1 MYQEDQVSP
10 EEEQVPAEESVEEAP
25 EEQAPAEE
33 SMDEAPTEEAA
44 SAGAAA
50 PPDDEAPEEGGSRTW
65 LWIALAAIGVLIVIL
80 GYFLLRPTE
89 EPTQKLGLSLST
101 LNNPFFVTLKEGA
114 EEAADKANVELIVVD
129 SQDDPAREATN
140 IEDLIQQGV
149 DAILVNPTDADAVV
163 PSIQKANEA
172 NIPVFTID
180 RGANG
185 GVVISHIA
193 SDNVAGGAL
202 AGKFL
207 CEAMGA
213 EGKAVELEGIA
224 GTSAARDRGNGFNTY
239 MSSECPG
246 VEIVARQTANFNRAE
261 GLTVYENILQAEPE
275 ITGTFAHNDEM
286 ILGAIEAA
294 EAAGRAAE
302 IIFVGFDAVDDAV
315 AAVDAGKLAA
325 TIAQQPAEMGRL
337 GVETAVNYLNEEVVE
352 QYIPVDLSL
361 VAGDMAPPEPEP
373 TEVTLGLSLSTL
385 NNPFFVTLRDGA
397 QAAADAAGAK
407 LVVVDSQDDPA
418 REATNVEDLIQQG
431 VSVILI
437 NPTDSDAVVPS
448 IQKANEAGIPVFTI
462 DRGANGGTF
471 ISHIASDNVA
481 GGMVAG
487 KFLCDAL
494 GGQGKAVE
502 LEGIA
507 GTSAARDR
515 GLGFNDYM
523 SKECSGV
530 EIVARQTANF
540 NRAEGLTVFE
550 NILQAQPEINGTFAH
565 NDEMI
570 LGAIEAAE
578 AAGREGIVF
587 VGFDA
592 VNDAL
597 AAVDA
602 GRLAATIAQQPSEM
616 GRLGVESALV
626 YLAGQ
631 PVDNYIPVDLSL
643 VSGELPEQPPVEP
656 EPTEEPPAEAF
667 TLGLSLSTLNNPF
680 FVTLRD
686 GAQAQADAMGV
697 ELIVVDAQDDSAS
710 EATNIEDLIQRG
722 VSALLINPTDAA
734 AIVPSVQKAN
744 EVGIPVFT
752 VDRGADGGV
761 VISHIASDNVA
772 GGAAAAEFLCEALEG
787 TGKVVEL
794 EGIAGTSAARDRGQ
808 GFNDYMS
815 QECSGVEIIARQTA
829 NFNRAEGLTVYE
841 NILQAQPEIDGT
853 FAHNDEMILGAIE
866 AAEAAGRADAI
877 IFVGFDAVD
886 DAVQAVRD
894 GKLAAT
900 IAQQPA
906 LMGQLGVEIALRFLG
921 GDQVGDYIPV
931 DLSLVT
937 PENLP

>member
-1 MYQEDQVSP
+1 MYQEEPVSP
-10 EEEQVPAEESVEEAP
+10 EEEQVPVGESTESAPPEGAVPPGEAPPEEAP
-25 EEQAPAEE
+25 PE
-33 SMDEAPTEEAA
+33 EAP
-44 SAGAAA
+44 
-50 PPDDEAPEEGGSRTW
+50 PEEGGSRTW
-65 LWIALAAIGVLIVIL
+65 LWVLLAVIGVLVIVL
-80 GYFLLRPTE
+80 GYLAFRPSGE
-89 EPTQKLGLSLST
+89 ESYKMGLSLST

-114 EEAADKANVELIVVD
+114 EEAAGEAGVELVVVD
-129 SQDDPAREATN
+129 SQNDPAKEATN

-172 NIPVFTID
+172 DIPVFTID
-180 RGANG
+180 RGASG

-193 SDNVAGGAL
+193 SDNVAGGMV

-207 CEAMGA
+207 CEAIGG
-213 EGKAVELEGIA
+213 EGKVVELEGIA

-246 VEIVARQTANFNRAE
+246 VEIVARQTANFDRAE
-261 GLTVYENILQAEPE
+261 GLVVYENILQAQPE
-275 ITGTFAHNDEM
+275 IDGTFAHNDEM

-337 GVETAVNYLNEEVVE
+337 GIETAVAYLDDNVVE

-361 VAGDMAPPEPEP
+361 VSGDLAPPEAPEP
-373 TEVTLGLSLSTL
+373 EAATLGLSLSTL

-397 QAAADAAGAK
+397 QAAADAAGAT

-418 REATNVEDLIQQG
+418 KEATNVEDLIQQG
-431 VSVILI
+431 VSIILI

-462 DRGANGGTF
+462 DRGANGGTLV
-471 ISHIASDNVA
+471 SHIASDNVA

-494 GGQGKAVE
+494 GGQGKVVE

-550 NILQAQPEINGTFAH
+550 NILQAQPEVNGTFAH

-578 AAGREGIVF
+578 AAGRGGIVF

-592 VNDAL
+592 VDDAI

-602 GRLAATIAQQPSEM
+602 GRLAATIAQQPAEM
-616 GRLGVESALV
+616 GRLGVESSLV
-626 YLAGQ
+626 FLAGQ
-631 PVDNYIPVDLSL
+631 AVDSYIPVALSL
-643 VSGELPEQPPVEP
+643 VSGVLPEPTEEPPV
-656 EPTEEPPAEAF
+656 EPTEEPPAEGF

-686 GAQAQADAMGV
+686 GAQAAADAAGV
-697 ELIVVDAQDDSAS
+697 ELIVVDAQNDPAQ

-722 VSALLINPTDAA
+722 VSALLLNPTDAD
-734 AIVPSVQKAN
+734 AIVPSIQKAN
-744 EVGIPVFT
+744 EANIPVFT
-752 VDRGADGGV
+752 VDRGASGGT

-772 GGAAAAEFLCEALEG
+772 GGTVAGRFLCEALQG
-787 TGKVVEL
+787 AGKVVEL

-815 QECSGVEIIARQTA
+815 QECTGVEIIARQTA
-829 NFNRAEGLTVYE
+829 NFDRAEGLTVFE

-866 AAEAAGRADAI
+866 AAEAAGRAEVI

-900 IAQQPA
+900 VAQQPA
-906 LMGQLGVEIALRFLG
+906 VMGQLGVEVAIRFLSG
-921 GDQVGDYIPV
+921 EQVESYIPV

-937 PENLP
+937 ADNVQ

>member
-1 MYQEDQVSP
+1 MYQEEQVSP
-10 EEEQVPAEESVEEAP
+10 EEEQVPAEESMEAAPVEEPVADEAAP
-25 EEQAPAEE
+25 EA
-33 SMDEAPTEEAA
+33 
-44 SAGAAA
+44 AAA
-50 PPDDEAPEEGGSRTW
+50 PPEEPPPGEGEMEEEGGTSPW
-65 LWIALAAIGVLIVIL
+65 LWVGLAAIGVLIIVL
-80 GYFLLRPTE
+80 AYFLFRPSE

-101 LNNPFFVTLKEGA
+101 LNNPFFVTLKDGA
-114 EEAADKANVELIVVD
+114 EEAAKAAGVELIVVD

-140 IEDLIQQGV
+140 MEDLIQQGV
-149 DAILVNPTDADAVV
+149 DAILVNPTDADAIV

-172 NIPVFTID
+172 QIPVFTID

-202 AGKFL
+202 AGQYL
-207 CEAMGA
+207 CEAMGG
-213 EGKAVELEGIA
+213 EGNAVELEGIA

-246 VEIVARQTANFNRAE
+246 VEIVARQTANFNRDE
-261 GLTVYENILQAEPE
+261 GLTVYENILQAQPE
-275 ITGTFAHNDEM
+275 INGTFAHNDEM
-286 ILGAIEAA
+286 ILGAIQAA
-294 EAAGRAAE
+294 EAAGRAEE

-315 AAVDAGKLAA
+315 AEVDAGKLAA

-337 GVETAVNYLNEEVVE
+337 GVETAVKFLNDEVIE
-352 QYIPVDLSL
+352 QYIPVALSL
-361 VAGDMAPPEPEP
+361 VAGDMPAPEPG
-373 TEVTLGLSLSTL
+373 EVSLGLSLSTL

-397 QAAADAAGAK
+397 QAAADAAGAQ

-431 VSVILI
+431 VSAILI

-471 ISHIASDNVA
+471 VSHIASDNVA
-481 GGMVAG
+481 GGMLAG
-487 KFLCDAL
+487 QFLCDAL

-515 GLGFNDYM
+515 GLGFNNYM
-523 SKECSGV
+523 STECSGV

-578 AAGREGIVF
+578 AADRGGIVF

-592 VNDAL
+592 VDDAV
-597 AAVDA
+597 AAVNA
-602 GRLAATIAQQPSEM
+602 GRLAATIAQQPAVM
-616 GRLGVESALV
+616 GQLGVESAV
-626 YLAGQ
+626 RYLDGQ
-631 PVDNYIPVDLSL
+631 PVDSYVPVDLSL
-643 VSGELPEQPPVEP
+643 VSGELPEQPP
-656 EPTEEPPAEAF
+656 EPTEEPPPAETF
-667 TLGLSLSTLNNPF
+667 TMGLSLSTLNNPF

-686 GAQAQADAMGV
+686 GAQAEADARGV
-697 ELIVVDAQDDSAS
+697 ELIVVDAQDDPAQ

-722 VSALLINPTDAA
+722 VSALLINPTDAD
-734 AIVPSVQKAN
+734 AIVPSIQKAN
-744 EVGIPVFT
+744 EAQIPVFT
-752 VDRGADGGV
+752 VDRGAGGGT

-787 TGKVVEL
+787 TGNVVEL

-808 GFNDYMS
+808 GFNEYLQ
-815 QECSGVEIIARQTA
+815 QECTGLVIVAVQTA

-841 NILQAQPEIDGT
+841 NILQAQPEIAGT

-866 AAEAAGRADAI
+866 AAEAAGRAEVI

-894 GKLAAT
+894 GRLAAT
-900 IAQQPA
+900 VAQQPA
-906 LMGQLGVEIALRFLG
+906 LMGQLGVDVAFRFLSG
-921 GDQVGDYIPV
+921 EQVEGYIPV

-937 PENLP
+937 PDNLP